1 MSSKQAKLILHRS
14 GTQKTKKLAW
24 INKSDPRLPSKAH
37 IIRQTLQLLISNTH
51 NEETFPSTTIS
62 SGNRK
67 REDLGNTFKPTV
79 PRFPRH
85 GPHNKPRFFTCKC
98 VAPVPT
104 PRTTA
109 VSKPGVNRTWSLKA
123 HLTCTAPNVVD
134 LLRCKRHPNLWNEG
148 SAKNP
153 KLR

>member
-1 MSSKQAKLILHRS
+1 MYTENHCMSSKQAKLILHRS

-67 REDLGNTFKPTV
+67 REDLGNIFKPTV

-109 VSKPGVNRTWSLKA
+109 VSKPRSQQNLEPQSTS
-123 HLTCTAPNVVD
+123 D
-134 LLRCKRHPNLWNEG
+134 LHRPQRRG
-148 SAKNP
+148 SAP
-153 KLR
+153 MQAPP